1 MGKYAKNTTV
11 KDINNLKEFARSIIK
26 DYCWDLGD
34 PDGGSVQDLAE
45 KLGLIEPHI
54 ATEADVDPEWDD
66 YEAGDTVY
74 RFSEILRD
82 DTDNAET
89 KTKGGCE

>member
-1 MGKYAKNTTV
+1 MAN
-11 KDINNLKEFARSIIK
+11 DIDNLKEFARSIIK

-74 RFSEILRD
+74 KFSEILRD
-82 DTDNAET
+82 DTDNAA
-89 KTKGGCE
+89 G

>member
-1 MGKYAKNTTV
+1 MD
-11 KDINNLKEFARSIIK
+11 KDIDNLKEFARSIIK

-74 RFSEILRD
+74 KFSEILRD